1 MSNKFLLS
9 GVENIEIS
17 NVNGLQ
23 EELTELEDEIAA
35 GGGKKTVEIFTQ
47 QIGTTAAGFG
57 EYKLYAKNDGFYERG
72 TGAEV
77 KLAGGS
83 GGTSIAYSGGTP
95 VISDGMVFSTGISR
109 DFIQN
114 DTGFRLDTTNNK
126 LVVPDLETD
135 DHFSIN
141 STLTGIDY
149 NEATTTTEI
158 AGKLSISAG
167 TGNAVSITAG
177 GNIEMTTTVGQLQT
191 TSAGDTNIR
200 AINGDAYFSS
210 AAGSTAIQSDAAAVG
225 ITGGTG
231 VNINATSG
239 DINLTQALLNVKSAT
254 NALNSIIV
262 YPEGKSIRF
271 LSGGVQQGT
280 IKLNATYNNILELS
294 GASSLITQ
302 NVPNDDYSITNK
314 LYVDGLTGKSYDAIP
329 SAFGNSL
336 TTSTTANFFLRNNM
350 PYKMTINKIRVSVY
364 AAGSG
369 VTRMGVYRGSDTN
382 AVLVGESS
390 QIAAGSLT
398 TFPRYEYTISAV
410 SGQTLLFS
418 KNESY
423 IVALCLDGT
432 TTRFRAFNTG
442 STYATNDDQWYRS
455 TETPNGFPSTPGSK
469 SATSTTAFCYCL
481 VEN

>member
-95 VISDGMVFSTGISR
+95 AISDGMVFSTGISR

-149 NEATTTTEI
+149 NEATSTTEI
-158 AGKLSISAG
+158 AGKLSIAAG

-177 GNIEMTTTVGQLQT
+177 GNIAMTTTVGQLQT

-314 LYVDGLTGKSYDAIP
+314 TYVDTAIATALANLP
-329 SAFGNSL
+329 VTTKVRIPKATDRDPAVGGNPL
-336 TTSTTANFFLRNNM
+336 YTDD
-350 PYKMTINKIRVSVY
+350 KIRL
-364 AAGSG
+364 GWDNPSG
-369 VTRMGVYRGSDTN
+369 NDLEIQLVTGTGAY
-382 AVLVGESS
+382 SS
-390 QIAAGSLT
+390 NCFKS
-398 TFPRYEYTISAV
+398 
-410 SGQTLLFS
+410 
-418 KNESY
+418 
-423 IVALCLDGT
+423 
-432 TTRFRAFNTG
+432 G
-442 STYATNDDQWYRS
+442 STSSNDIAVTNVNTTYSLNTFAFAGGETMFAYLSPVANDS
-455 TETPNGFPSTPGSK
+455 TEPTYRITIHYTENSSGTDGD
-469 SATSTTAFCYCL
+469 L
-481 VEN
+481 VWIIERFN

>member
-1 MSNKFLLS
+1 MSSKFLTNA
-9 GVENIEIS
+9 VQPIEITD
-17 NVNGLQ
+17 VIGLQ
-23 EELTELEDEIAA
+23 EELTELEEEIA
-35 GGGKKTVEIFTQ
+35 GGGGNKTVETFTQ
-47 QIGTTAAGFG
+47 QIGSTPAGFG

-95 VISDGMVFSTGISR
+95 AISDGMVFSTGISR

-149 NEATTTTEI
+149 NEATSTTEI

-167 TGNAVSITAG
+167 TGNAVSMTAG

-210 AAGSTAIQSDAAAVG
+210 AAGDTAIQSDAAAVG

-280 IKLNATYNNILELS
+280 IKLNATYSSYLELS
-294 GASSLITQ
+294 GAGSLITQ

-314 LYVDGLTGKSYDAIP
+314 TYVDT
-329 SAFGNSL
+329 
-336 TTSTTANFFLRNNM
+336 
-350 PYKMTINKIRVSVY
+350 
-364 AAGSG
+364 
-369 VTRMGVYRGSDTN
+369 
-382 AVLVGESS
+382 
-390 QIAAGSLT
+390 QIAAAVANLPVT
-398 TFPRYEYTISAV
+398 TKVRIPKATDRNPAVGGNPLYTDDKIRLGWDNP
-410 SGQTLLFS
+410 SGNDLQIQLVT
-418 KNESY
+418 
-423 IVALCLDGT
+423 GT
-432 TTRFRAFNTG
+432 GAYCSTCFKSG
-442 STYATNDDQWYRS
+442 STSSNDIALPAVNTTYELNTFAFAGGETMFAYLSPVASAS
-455 TETPNGFPSTPGSK
+455 TEPTYRITIHYTENSVGTDGD
-469 SATSTTAFCYCL
+469 L
-481 VEN
+481 VWIIERFN